1 MVFESQSAKGDTG
14 TWVARNGAMIGFG
27 PTLQDAEH
35 AVLRGRSIYFTPDE
49 WRALTELI
57 KQGRGF

>member
-35 AVLRGRSIYFTPDE
+35 A
-49 WRALTELI
+49 
-57 KQGRGF
+57 